1 LSDNA
6 RWGESEQDTVR
17 LQHPRAPDLTLFPDG
32 RIWILTVS
40 PDDWVAAENEADQR
54 RFQPFVSA
62 LAELDQEARSGAN
75 LTRSSEPASW
85 IA

>member
-1 LSDNA
+1 MLSNQREASCPEAAKYALKAINLDNCKFVTH
-6 RWGESEQDTVR
+6 GS
-17 LQHPRAPDLTLFPDG
+17 LF
-32 RIWILTVS
+32 
-40 PDDWVAAENEADQR
+40 AKA
-54 RFQPFVSA
+54 SA

>member
-1 LSDNA
+1 MRLWEDAYGQYLPVHRMLGSANAVATTVDALKAINLDNCKFVTH
-6 RWGESEQDTVR
+6 GS
-17 LQHPRAPDLTLFPDG
+17 LF
-32 RIWILTVS
+32 
-40 PDDWVAAENEADQR
+40 AKA
-54 RFQPFVSA
+54 SA

>member
-1 LSDNA
+1 MTA
-6 RWGESEQDTVR
+6 FWQTV
-17 LQHPRAPDLTLFPDG
+17 ATLFPDG

-62 LAELDQEARSGAN
+62 LAEVDQ
-75 LTRSSEPASW
+75 
-85 IA
+85 